1 MPYELIIIGGG
12 PAGITAGIYAARQKI
27 NTLLITKD
35 FGGQIAKKAVAIEN
49 YPGFEAISGIELV
62 EKFKKQLS
70 KYKIDIERDE
80 VIKVK
85 KVNKSFFISTRSKKE
100 FEAKA
105 VIVAS
110 GADPRPLE
118 VPGEK
123 EFIGKGV
130 SYCAVCLPSGEEIVA
145 NNSLEKIEEIGISH
159 QVLTGD
165 RNFKNISQIIG
176 RDYRGKIIKVKI
188 RFFTEPVRLTSNHPV
203 LTSKVKRIPHRKV
216 QVIDKPKWKKAEE
229 LNSQDV
235 VLYPIISKIKDI
247 EKIRFSKILGV
258 EVKNGKAKNDQETY
272 TSHRISDVIPVDE
285 KFLRLG
291 GYYLAEGSLGR
302 QEVMIYFN
310 KKEKKYINDS
320 VNLIKKLFSL
330 NPYVKTAGGVVRISI
345 FSKLVRDLFQTL
357 FGKNA
362 PNKKIPH
369 WMLFLPLEKQ
379 KEIIKGF
386 YRGDGCLR
394 NKDFCIVTT
403 SRTLAYQM
411 RDILLRFKIIP
422 GIERR
427 KKEKLNKVPGE
438 IGGRKIRFNYDKYHI
453 RIGGPSLKKMS
464 EILSVYHPYMD
475 KRNRVCRHA
484 WIKGNYLYLPIREVE
499 SEGYRGRVYN
509 LRVEGNNTYIA
520 KNFIVHNCD
529 GAVFSGKT
537 VAVIGGGNSAFE
549 TALFLTNLA
558 KKIYILEY
566 GSEIKADKEN
576 QEAVE
581 KSGKVKIITNAALK
595 EIKGDKF
602 VNSLVYQDRKTKEE
616 KTLDVEGIFVEIG
629 YQPTTFFVKGLVD
642 FNEEDEIKIE
652 FETCQTKT
660 PGLFAAGDVNVGK
673 FKQVTTACGEG
684 TKAALAA
691 FNYLKG
697 LKV

>member
-1 MPYELIIIGGG
+1 MYELIIIGGG

-70 KYKIDIERDE
+70 KYKIDIEREE

-85 KVNKSFFISTRSKKE
+85 KVNKSFFILTRSKKE
-100 FEAKA
+100 FKAKA

-130 SYCAVCLPSGEEIVA
+130 SYCAV
-145 NNSLEKIEEIGISH
+145 
-159 QVLTGD
+159 
-165 RNFKNISQIIG
+165 
-176 RDYRGKIIKVKI
+176 
-188 RFFTEPVRLTSNHPV
+188 
-203 LTSKVKRIPHRKV
+203 
-216 QVIDKPKWKKAEE
+216 
-229 LNSQDV
+229 
-235 VLYPIISKIKDI
+235 
-247 EKIRFSKILGV
+247 
-258 EVKNGKAKNDQETY
+258 
-272 TSHRISDVIPVDE
+272 
-285 KFLRLG
+285 
-291 GYYLAEGSLGR
+291 
-302 QEVMIYFN
+302 
-310 KKEKKYINDS
+310 
-320 VNLIKKLFSL
+320 
-330 NPYVKTAGGVVRISI
+330 
-345 FSKLVRDLFQTL
+345 
-357 FGKNA
+357 
-362 PNKKIPH
+362 
-369 WMLFLPLEKQ
+369 
-379 KEIIKGF
+379 
-386 YRGDGCLR
+386 
-394 NKDFCIVTT
+394 
-403 SRTLAYQM
+403 
-411 RDILLRFKIIP
+411 
-422 GIERR
+422 
-427 KKEKLNKVPGE
+427 
-438 IGGRKIRFNYDKYHI
+438 
-453 RIGGPSLKKMS
+453 
-464 EILSVYHPYMD
+464 
-475 KRNRVCRHA
+475 
-484 WIKGNYLYLPIREVE
+484 
-499 SEGYRGRVYN
+499 
-509 LRVEGNNTYIA
+509 
-520 KNFIVHNCD
+520 CD

-581 KSGKVKIITNAALK
+581 KSGKVKIITNTALK

-616 KTLDVEGIFVEIG
+616 KRLDVEGIFVEIG

-642 FNEEDEIKIE
+642 FNEQDEIKIE

-660 PGLFAAGDVNVGK
+660 PGLFAAGDVNVGR

-684 TKAALAA
+684 TKTALAA